1 MSLGCV
7 ARSETEARFAEAEV
21 AFMVE
26 RLNLSFYSGPVYCKP
41 KNRAFSVPTQSDG
54 SFPQAIEN
62 HIPLEL
68 ARPLEWPVSFMR
80 SSGVTPALAS
90 PEVKLW
96 EPERCLRRA
105 AGRAW
110 APAWMEHLLG
120 RQAEFSILPFYTTRP
135 KFGENGC

>member
-1 MSLGCV
+1 
-7 ARSETEARFAEAEV
+7 
-21 AFMVE
+21 
-26 RLNLSFYSGPVYCKP
+26 
-41 KNRAFSVPTQSDG
+41 VPTQSDG

-62 HIPLEL
+62 HFPLEL

-135 KFGENGC
+135 KLGENERQWLSVRKKSKLNSSPCLPSEKR